1 MPKQVI
7 LKDLCP
13 INQAKGQDPE
23 NCDASALTAIMSEH
37 HALAAAQSQPQHM
50 QVRKKRSMLEYNSKT
65 QSKQTTPITIEIGNQ
80 TFSKNTT
87 QENCEIKIKIFSV

>member
-1 MPKQVI
+1 LPKQVI

-23 NCDASALTAIMSEH
+23 NCDASALTAIMSEQ

-50 QVRKKRSMLEYNSKT
+50 QVRKKRSILDYSSET
-65 QSKQTTPITIEIGNQ
+65 RTTPVTIEIGNP

-87 QENCEIKIKIFSV
+87 QENGKIKIKIFSV